1 MFDETLSWM
10 RDTGLIQKMEADA
23 IRDAKAKNVKFPK
36 IAGDRPLTLWKYD
49 ECVSY
54 KNLAYKQFLPQ
65 PITRICNVVCR
76 FPPLGHGLHL

>member
-1 MFDETLSWM
+1 MFDENLSWM

-49 ECVSY
+49 EYVS
-54 KNLAYKQFLPQ
+54 
-65 PITRICNVVCR
+65 
-76 FPPLGHGLHL
+76 